1 MSIPYICHI
10 MKKPVFLLLFLLAA
24 VSCSMPVDTP
34 ENASQTLE
42 SIIMSRRSIRRY
54 TACPIS
60 RDTLDIIL
68 NSGLNAPNGQNRQA
82 YEIRV
87 VGNPEFLAEISA
99 AVQTGDSHA
108 VDAAG
113 SATSAESIFHGA
125 PCVLFLANDTSYD
138 MSQVDC
144 GLLGEN
150 MILTAW
156 SMGIGSC
163 CMAGPVRQ
171 MKDSE
176 ACAPLIGKMGF
187 SEGYNLLYCIVM
199 GYPDESPSARPRKT
213 EKIRYVE

>member
-1 MSIPYICHI
+1 MLC
-10 MKKPVFLLLFLLAA
+10 LLAA
-24 VSCSMPVDTP
+24 ASCSMPVNTP
-34 ENASQTLE
+34 ENAPQTLE
-42 SIIMSRRSIRRY
+42 DIIMSRRSIRRY
-54 TACPIS
+54 TECPIG

-87 VGNPEFLAEISA
+87 VDNPEFLAEISA
-99 AVQTGDSHA
+99 AVQTGDSRA
-108 VDAAG
+108 VDGAG
-113 SATSAESIFHGA
+113 HATSVESIFHGA

-150 MILTAW
+150 IILTAW

-163 CMAGPVRQ
+163 CMAGPIRQ
-171 MKDSE
+171 MKESE
-176 ACAPLIGKMGF
+176 ACAPLIRKMGF

-199 GYPDESPSARPRKT
+199 GYPDEFPSARPRKT
-213 EKIRYVE
+213 EKIRFVE